1 MKPLH
6 LFLLLSLI
14 LSLSLCNTSCTKEDP
29 PSACCDCLKEA
40 SQSGKGTMSMKINGK
55 PWSNCNPPNPDYGT
69 VGVYWDPEHTTF
81 RITGNKFYT
90 SVEMKENFN
99 IEVLHPFEGEYTGH
113 KSTFLFSVF
122 FIGSIPYGS
131 SEFATDT
138 SKPFHLFI
146 TKFDKNNRIV
156 SGIFDCTMVKLW
168 GDNFAPDSI
177 IISEGRFDTK
187 F

>member
-6 LFLLLSLI
+6 LFLLLLLI
-14 LSLSLCNTSCTKEDP
+14 LSLSLSNTSCTKEDP

-81 RITGNKFYT
+81 EITGNKFYA
-90 SVEMKENFN
+90 SIEMKENFG
-99 IEVLHPFEGEYTGH
+99 IEVLAPFQGEYTGH
-113 KSTFLFSVF
+113 KSKYLFRLF
-122 FIGSIPYGS
+122 FINSIPYGS
-131 SEFATDT
+131 AEFATDT
-138 SKPFHLFI
+138 SKPFNLFI
-146 TKFDKNNRIV
+146 TKFDESSRIV
-156 SGIFDCTMVKLW
+156 SGIFDCTMVKQW
-168 GDNFAPDSI
+168 GDTSTPDSLI
-177 IISEGRFDTK
+177 ITEGRFDTK

>member
-14 LSLSLCNTSCTKEDP
+14 LSLSLCNISCTKEDP

-40 SQSGKGTMSMKINGK
+40 TQSGKGTMSMKINGK

-99 IEVLHPFEGEYTGH
+99 IEVLNPFEGEYTGH
-113 KSTFLFSVF
+113 KDKNLFRLF
-122 FIGSIPYGS
+122 FIRSISYGS
-131 SEFATDT
+131 AEFATDT
-138 SKPFHLFI
+138 SKPSHLFI
-146 TKFDKNNRIV
+146 TKFDESNRIV
-156 SGIFDCTMVKLW
+156 SGIFDCWMIENDGGIDTATLH
-168 GDNFAPDSI
+168 I
-177 IISEGRFDTK
+177 TEGRFDTK